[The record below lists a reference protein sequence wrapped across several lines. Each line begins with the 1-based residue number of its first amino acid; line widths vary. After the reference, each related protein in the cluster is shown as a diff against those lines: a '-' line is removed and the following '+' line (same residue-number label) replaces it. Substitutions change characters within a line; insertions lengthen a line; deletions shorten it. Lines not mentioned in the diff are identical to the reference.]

1 MRIFSGARITAPG
14 IFLRSAGKPGM
25 ARRALAGAAVALAC
39 LGCAAVGPDY
49 VRPRDTAPQAWS
61 TALDKGL
68 RDQPVDAQELARWW
82 RSLNDPLLEGLITK
96 AVQGNLD
103 RKEALARLRQARA
116 QHTVAAAGL
125 FPTLSAGGSGT
136 KSKQGGASDVSTSY
150 RAALDAGWEIDLFG
164 GQRRSAQAAEA
175 EVQAAQEDVNAVMV
189 SLCAEV
195 ALNYIELR
203 TTQTRIASTR
213 ANIAIQEQTYNLEQ
227 ARHAAGLSDA
237 LAVRQALANLETTRA
252 QIPSLNASLEA
263 SMNALAVLLGQPPG
277 TLSKALA
284 VELPIPEV
292 PRQLLVGV
300 PADAVR
306 NRPDVRK
313 AEREL
318 AAQTARVGV
327 ATAEL
332 YPKITLTGDL
342 GTMAL
347 SSGDLFSAGTRFFS
361 YGPTI
366 SVPVF
371 KAGSLRSAVK
381 VQSAL
386 QEQALCRYEASVLT
400 ALEEAENAVSAY
412 VKELSRRD
420 TLARAVT
427 AAQEAQSLAQYKY
440 VAGLTSFDTVLD
452 AQRTLTGLQDS
463 LAQSTGDVAGNLVRL
478 YKALGGGWDAS
489 LQAGEGQNP
498 SRSANHEND

>member
-1 MRIFSGARITAPG
+1 MGITAGAHIKG
-14 IFLRSAGKPGM
+14 IGILSRHAAAKRVW
-25 ARRALAGAAVALAC
+25 RRDLAGAVIILTC
-39 LGCAAVGPDY
+39 LGCASVGPDY
-49 VRPRDTAPQAWS
+49 VKPPDRAPSSWS
-61 TALDKGL
+61 TALDKNL
-68 RDQPVDAQELARWW
+68 QTRTPDVHELALWW
-82 RSLNDPLLEGLITK
+82 RALNDPLLDGLITE

-116 QHTVAAAGL
+116 QRAVSAAGL
-125 FPTLSAGGSGT
+125 FPTLAAGGSST

-150 RAALDAGWEIDLFG
+150 KANLDATWEIDLFG

-175 EVQAAQEDVNAVMV
+175 DLQAAQEDVNAVMV

-203 TTQTRIASTR
+203 TTQARLAAAQ
-213 ANIAIQEQTYNLEQ
+213 ANIAIQEQTCNLEQ

-237 LAVRQALANLETTRA
+237 LAVQQALSNLETTRA
-252 QIPSLNASLEA
+252 QIPTLNASLDTA
-263 SMNALAVLLGQPPG
+263 MNALTVLLGRMPG
-277 TLSKALA
+277 TMKHALA
-284 VELPIPEV
+284 VPLPIPEV
-292 PRQLLVGV
+292 PSGLIVGV

-332 YPKITLTGDL
+332 YPKLTLMGSL

-347 SSGDLFSAGTRFFS
+347 SSGDLFTAGSRFFS
-361 YGPTI
+361 YGPTL
-366 SVPVF
+366 SLPLF
-371 KAGSLRSAVK
+371 KGGSLRAAVE

-400 ALEEAENAVSAY
+400 AVQEAENALSAY
-412 VKELSRRD
+412 IKEQSRRE
-420 TLARAVT
+420 TLTKAVQS
-427 AAQEAQSLAQYKY
+427 AQEAQALAQVKY
-440 VAGLTSFDTVLD
+440 VAGLTSFDTVLN
-452 AQRTLTGLQDS
+452 AQKTLTSLQDS

-478 YKALGGGWDAS
+478 YKALGGGWTP
-489 LQAGEGQNP
+489 QALTDKDRNP
-498 SRSANHEND
+498 SRGVKDEQD